1 LLQISQ
7 RVEGTKPG
15 QELKMREKSSLRCRS
30 SCSSMFVCYNSPQ
43 NSILASAV
51 RTKLA
56 TSLLFR
62 SYPPLQFTLFAISA
76 FKCFQVLSKNVA
88 ARPKNPRATQWDTF
102 AFPSVTRK
110 RTHTKTSAFA
120 KHCDETKYKKLQQV
134 GGRVDGWMGGV
145 SGWAWPRLTEWLAAC
160 YGALHL

>member
-1 LLQISQ
+1 
-7 RVEGTKPG
+7 
-15 QELKMREKSSLRCRS
+15 MREKSSLRCRS

-56 TSLLFR
+56 TPLLFR
-62 SYPPLQFTLFAISA
+62 TYPPLQFTLFAISA

-102 AFPSVTRK
+102 AFPSV
-110 RTHTKTSAFA
+110 RTINKDNLQLQLLWEPISQLSSSTCASHGGHRSRRYAHKDPHLWTNLGHSAPGNVKQLLELFG
-120 KHCDETKYKKLQQV
+120 Q
-134 GGRVDGWMGGV
+134 
-145 SGWAWPRLTEWLAAC
+145 
-160 YGALHL
+160 